1 MDKHVLNDTERLRK
15 IASTNRQLSSTL
27 SALQSVNRDLCLS
40 VSQMELRLQ
49 TQASGRG
56 HLKAELTTAAQQQAA
71 INYNYL
77 LPFRPRWNHRYIPE
91 KYWERQA
98 DETVERLHEIPERY
112 QDGPIR
118 HTIPKRVLSCS
129 TR

>member
-1 MDKHVLNDTERLRK
+1 MLNDTERLRK

-40 VSQMELRLQ
+40 VSQMELRLK

-71 INYNYL
+71 INYNFL
-77 LPFRPRWNHRYIPE
+77 LLFRPRWNHRYIRE
-91 KYWERQA
+91 DHLDRQA
-98 DETVERLHEIPERY
+98 GVTVERLHEIPERY

-118 HTIPKRVLSCS
+118 HTIPKRGLSCS

>member
-1 MDKHVLNDTERLRK
+1 
-15 IASTNRQLSSTL
+15 
-27 SALQSVNRDLCLS
+27 
-40 VSQMELRLQ
+40 MELRLQ
-49 TQASGRG
+49 TQASERG

-71 INYNYL
+71 INFNY
-77 LPFRPRWNHRYIPE
+77 PSRFRPHWNHRYIPE

-118 HTIPKRVLSCS
+118 HTIPKRVLSSS